1 MIQDCSALFLEG
13 LLSFFSPCVLPL
25 VPLYIGYLTSG
36 IDTNLSKAKVRIQ
49 TTVRTLFFVLGISTV
64 FFLAGLG
71 SSALRYFFQKNTIFF
86 SIIGGFLLI
95 LFGLF
100 SLGIIDIPFL
110 QREHRIISFKQNKN
124 GIIRSYLLGFFF
136 SFAWSPCVGPL
147 LASAMLKSASAESAL
162 IGWLYIGC
170 YTLGFI
176 IIFILLGLFTEEVL
190 MLLKKHTNIVRYTKI
205 IGGIVVLCMGIYM
218 LNTGFTS
225 IKALENKTSDNT
237 TVVENS
243 NDENLTDIEKYSF
256 TLKDNKGND
265 VTLSEYKGKTVVL
278 NFFATWCTYCKMELP
293 SLEEINSTR
302 DDIVIFLVAT
312 PDIGNEG
319 SKEYIESFMEENGY
333 SMTVLYDDTGEVVS
347 KYNVSGLPTS
357 FFFKPDGSV
366 LGYVPGY
373 VEESSLIS
381 ILEESLTSYKNIHL
395 YRK

>member
-110 QREHRIISFKQNKN
+110 QKEHRIVSFKQNKN

-176 IIFILLGLFTEEVL
+176 IIFLLLGLFTEEVL

-218 LNTGFTS
+218 LNIGFTS

-333 SMTVLYDDTGEVVS
+333 SMTVLYDETGEVVS

-373 VEESSLIS
+373 VEESTLIS
-381 ILEESLTSYKNIHL
+381 ILEECQK
-395 YRK
+395 

>member
-1 MIQDCSALFLEG
+1 MIKDCGALFLEG

-110 QREHRIISFKQNKN
+110 QREHRIVSFKQNKN

-147 LASAMLKSASAESAL
+147 LASAILKSASAESTL
-162 IGWLYIGC
+162 IGWIYIGC

-190 MLLKKHTNIVRYTKI
+190 MLLKKNTNIVRYTKI

-225 IKALENKTSDNT
+225 IKALENRTLDNT
-237 TVVENS
+237 TVVDNT

-256 TLKDNKGND
+256 TLKDSHGND

-293 SLEEINSTR
+293 SLEEINNTR

-333 SMTVLYDDTGEVVS
+333 SMTVLYDETGEVVS

-373 VEESSLIS
+373 VEESNLIG
-381 ILEESLTSYKNIHL
+381 ILEECQK
-395 YRK
+395 

>member
-1 MIQDCSALFLEG
+1 MIKDCGALFLEG

-86 SIIGGFLLI
+86 SIIGGFLLL

-110 QREHRIISFKQNKN
+110 QREHRIVSFKQNKN

-147 LASAMLKSASAESAL
+147 LASAILKSASAESAL
-162 IGWLYIGC
+162 IGWIYIGC

-190 MLLKKHTNIVRYTKI
+190 MLLKKNTNIVRYTKI

-225 IKALENKTSDNT
+225 IKALENRTLDNT
-237 TVVENS
+237 TVVDNT
-243 NDENLTDIEKYSF
+243 NDDSLTDIEKYSF
-256 TLKDNKGND
+256 TLKDSHGND

-293 SLEEINSTR
+293 SLEEINNTR
-302 DDIVIFLVAT
+302 DDIVIFLIAT

-333 SMTVLYDDTGEVVS
+333 SMTVLYDETGEVVS

-381 ILEESLTSYKNIHL
+381 ILEECQK
-395 YRK
+395 

>member
-1 MIQDCSALFLEG
+1 MIKDCGALFLEG

-36 IDTNLSKAKVRIQ
+36 IDTNLSKAKARIQ

-110 QREHRIISFKQNKN
+110 QREHRIVSFKQNKN

-147 LASAMLKSASAESAL
+147 LASAILKSASAESAL
-162 IGWLYIGC
+162 IGWIYIGC

-190 MLLKKHTNIVRYTKI
+190 MLLKKNTNIVRYTKI
-205 IGGIVVLCMGIYM
+205 IGGIVVLYMGIYM

-225 IKALENKTSDNT
+225 IKALENRTLDNT
-237 TVVENS
+237 TVVDNT
-243 NDENLTDIEKYSF
+243 NDESLTDIEKYSF
-256 TLKDNKGND
+256 TLKDSHGND

-293 SLEEINSTR
+293 SLEEINNTR

-333 SMTVLYDDTGEVVS
+333 SMTVLYDETGEVVS

-373 VEESSLIS
+373 VEESNLIG
-381 ILEESLTSYKNIHL
+381 ILEECQK
-395 YRK
+395 

>member
-1 MIQDCSALFLEG
+1 MIKDCGALFLEG

-110 QREHRIISFKQNKN
+110 QREHRIVSFKQNKN

-147 LASAMLKSASAESAL
+147 LASAILKSASAESAL
-162 IGWLYIGC
+162 IGWIYIGC

-190 MLLKKHTNIVRYTKI
+190 MLLKKNTNIVRYTKI
-205 IGGIVVLCMGIYM
+205 IGGIVVLYMGIYM

-225 IKALENKTSDNT
+225 IKALENRTLDNT
-237 TVVENS
+237 TVVDNT

-256 TLKDNKGND
+256 TLKDSHGND

-293 SLEEINSTR
+293 SLEEINNTR

-333 SMTVLYDDTGEVVS
+333 SMTVLYDETGEVVS

-373 VEESSLIS
+373 VEESNLIG
-381 ILEESLTSYKNIHL
+381 ILEGCQK
-395 YRK
+395 

>member
-1 MIQDCSALFLEG
+1 MIKDCGALFLEG

-36 IDTNLSKAKVRIQ
+36 IDTNLSKAKARIQ

-86 SIIGGFLLI
+86 SIIGGFLLL

-110 QREHRIISFKQNKN
+110 QREHRIVSFKQNKN

-147 LASAMLKSASAESAL
+147 LASAILKSASAESAL
-162 IGWLYIGC
+162 IGWIYIGC

-190 MLLKKHTNIVRYTKI
+190 MLLKKNTNIVRYTKI
-205 IGGIVVLCMGIYM
+205 IGGIVVLYMGIYM

-225 IKALENKTSDNT
+225 IKALENRTSDNT
-237 TVVENS
+237 TVVENT

-256 TLKDNKGND
+256 TLKDSHGND
-265 VTLSEYKGKTVVL
+265 VTLSDYKGKTVVL

-293 SLEEINSTR
+293 SLEEINNTR

-333 SMTVLYDDTGEVVS
+333 SMTVLYDETGEVVS

-381 ILEESLTSYKNIHL
+381 ILEECQK
-395 YRK
+395 

>member
-110 QREHRIISFKQNKN
+110 QKEHRIISFKKNKN

-147 LASAMLKSASAESAL
+147 LASAMLKSASAESSL

-312 PDIGNEG
+312 PNIGNEG

-333 SMTVLYDDTGEVVS
+333 SMTVLYDETGEVVS

-381 ILEESLTSYKNIHL
+381 ILEECQK
-395 YRK
+395 

>member
-1 MIQDCSALFLEG
+1 MIKDCGALFLEG

-110 QREHRIISFKQNKN
+110 KREHRIVSFKQNKN

-147 LASAMLKSASAESAL
+147 LASAILKSASAESAL
-162 IGWLYIGC
+162 IGWIYIGC

-190 MLLKKHTNIVRYTKI
+190 ILLKKNTNIVRYTKI

-225 IKALENKTSDNT
+225 IKALENRTSDNT
-237 TVVENS
+237 TVVKNT

-256 TLKDNKGND
+256 TLKDSHGND

-293 SLEEINSTR
+293 SLEEINNTR

-333 SMTVLYDDTGEVVS
+333 SMTVLYDETGEVVS

-381 ILEESLTSYKNIHL
+381 ILEECQK
-395 YRK
+395 

>member
-381 ILEESLTSYKNIHL
+381 ILEECQK
-395 YRK
+395 

>member
-36 IDTNLSKAKVRIQ
+36 IDTNLSKSKVRIQ

-333 SMTVLYDDTGEVVS
+333 SMTVLYDETGEVVS

-381 ILEESLTSYKNIHL
+381 ILEECQK
-395 YRK
+395 

>member
-100 SLGIIDIPFL
+100 SLEIIDIPFL
-110 QREHRIISFKQNKN
+110 QREHRIVSFKQNKN

-218 LNTGFTS
+218 LNIGFTS

-333 SMTVLYDDTGEVVS
+333 SMTVLYDETGEVVS

-381 ILEESLTSYKNIHL
+381 ILEECQK
-395 YRK
+395 

>member
-1 MIQDCSALFLEG
+1 MIKDCGALFLEG

-36 IDTNLSKAKVRIQ
+36 IDTNLSKAKARIQ

-110 QREHRIISFKQNKN
+110 QREHRIVSFKQNKN

-147 LASAMLKSASAESAL
+147 LASAILKSASAESAL
-162 IGWLYIGC
+162 IGWIYIGC

-190 MLLKKHTNIVRYTKI
+190 MLLKKNTNIVRYTKI
-205 IGGIVVLCMGIYM
+205 IGGIVVLYMGIYM

-225 IKALENKTSDNT
+225 IKALENRTLDNT
-237 TVVENS
+237 TVVDNT

-256 TLKDNKGND
+256 TLKDSHGND
-265 VTLSEYKGKTVVL
+265 VTLSDYKGKTVVL

-293 SLEEINSTR
+293 SLEEINNTR

-333 SMTVLYDDTGEVVS
+333 SMTVLYDETGEVVS

-373 VEESSLIS
+373 VEESNLIG
-381 ILEESLTSYKNIHL
+381 ILEGCQK
-395 YRK
+395 

>member
-86 SIIGGFLLI
+86 SINGGFLLI

-110 QREHRIISFKQNKN
+110 QREHRIVSFKQNKN

-225 IKALENKTSDNT
+225 IKALENRTLDNT
-237 TVVENS
+237 TVVDNT
-243 NDENLTDIEKYSF
+243 NDESLTDIEKYSF
-256 TLKDNKGND
+256 TLKDSHGND

-293 SLEEINSTR
+293 SLEEINNTR

-333 SMTVLYDDTGEVVS
+333 SMTVLYDETGEVVS

-381 ILEESLTSYKNIHL
+381 ILEECQK
-395 YRK
+395 

>member
-1 MIQDCSALFLEG
+1 MIKDCGALFLEG

-36 IDTNLSKAKVRIQ
+36 IDTNLSKAKARIQ

-110 QREHRIISFKQNKN
+110 QREHRIVSFKQNKN

-147 LASAMLKSASAESAL
+147 LASAILKSASAESAL
-162 IGWLYIGC
+162 IGWIYIGC

-190 MLLKKHTNIVRYTKI
+190 MLLKKNTNIVRYTKI

-225 IKALENKTSDNT
+225 IKALENRTLDNT
-237 TVVENS
+237 TVVDNT

-256 TLKDNKGND
+256 TLKDSHGND

-293 SLEEINSTR
+293 SLEEINNTR

-319 SKEYIESFMEENGY
+319 SEEYIESFMEENGY
-333 SMTVLYDDTGEVVS
+333 SMTVLYDETGEVVS

-373 VEESSLIS
+373 VEESNLIG
-381 ILEESLTSYKNIHL
+381 ILEGCQK
-395 YRK
+395 

>member
-1 MIQDCSALFLEG
+1 MIKDCGALFLEG

-110 QREHRIISFKQNKN
+110 QREHRIVSFKQNKN

-147 LASAMLKSASAESAL
+147 LASAILKSASAESTL
-162 IGWLYIGC
+162 IGWIYIGC

-190 MLLKKHTNIVRYTKI
+190 MLLKKNTNIVRYTKI

-225 IKALENKTSDNT
+225 IKALENRTLDNT
-237 TVVENS
+237 TVVDNT

-256 TLKDNKGND
+256 TLKDSHGND
-265 VTLSEYKGKTVVL
+265 VTLSDYKEKTVVL

-293 SLEEINSTR
+293 SLEEINNTR

-333 SMTVLYDDTGEVVS
+333 SMTVLYDETGEVVS

-373 VEESSLIS
+373 VEESNLIG
-381 ILEESLTSYKNIHL
+381 ILEECQK
-395 YRK
+395 

>member
-110 QREHRIISFKQNKN
+110 QREHRIISFKQNKK

-147 LASAMLKSASAESAL
+147 LASAMLKSASAESSL

-312 PDIGNEG
+312 PNIGNEG

-333 SMTVLYDDTGEVVS
+333 SMTVLYDETGEVVS

-381 ILEESLTSYKNIHL
+381 ILEECQK
-395 YRK
+395 

>member
-1 MIQDCSALFLEG
+1 
-13 LLSFFSPCVLPL
+13 
-25 VPLYIGYLTSG
+25 
-36 IDTNLSKAKVRIQ
+36 
-49 TTVRTLFFVLGISTV
+49 
-64 FFLAGLG
+64 
-71 SSALRYFFQKNTIFF
+71 
-86 SIIGGFLLI
+86 
-95 LFGLF
+95 
-100 SLGIIDIPFL
+100 
-110 QREHRIISFKQNKN
+110 
-124 GIIRSYLLGFFF
+124 
-136 SFAWSPCVGPL
+136 
-147 LASAMLKSASAESAL
+147 
-162 IGWLYIGC
+162 
-170 YTLGFI
+170 
-176 IIFILLGLFTEEVL
+176 

-218 LNTGFTS
+218 LNIGFTS

-312 PDIGNEG
+312 PNIGNEG

-333 SMTVLYDDTGEVVS
+333 SMTVLYDETGEVVS

-381 ILEESLTSYKNIHL
+381 ILEECQK
-395 YRK
+395 

>member
-1 MIQDCSALFLEG
+1 MIKDCGALFLEG

-25 VPLYIGYLTSG
+25 VPLYIDYLTSG
-36 IDTNLSKAKVRIQ
+36 IDTNLSKAKARIQ

-86 SIIGGFLLI
+86 SIIGGFLLL

-110 QREHRIISFKQNKN
+110 QREHRIVSFKQNKN

-147 LASAMLKSASAESAL
+147 LASAILKSASAESAL
-162 IGWLYIGC
+162 IGWIYIGC

-190 MLLKKHTNIVRYTKI
+190 MLLKKNTNIVRYTKI

-225 IKALENKTSDNT
+225 IRALENRTLDNT
-237 TVVENS
+237 TVVDNT

-256 TLKDNKGND
+256 TLKDSHGND

-293 SLEEINSTR
+293 SLEEINNTR

-333 SMTVLYDDTGEVVS
+333 SMTVLYDETGEVVS

-373 VEESSLIS
+373 VEESNLIG
-381 ILEESLTSYKNIHL
+381 ILEGCQK
-395 YRK
+395 

>member
-1 MIQDCSALFLEG
+1 MIKDCGALFLEG

-110 QREHRIISFKQNKN
+110 QREHRIVSFKQNKN

-147 LASAMLKSASAESAL
+147 LASAILKSASAESTL
-162 IGWLYIGC
+162 IGWIYIGC

-190 MLLKKHTNIVRYTKI
+190 MLLKKNTNIVRYTKI

-225 IKALENKTSDNT
+225 IKALENRTLDNT
-237 TVVENS
+237 TVVDNT

-256 TLKDNKGND
+256 TLIDSHGND

-293 SLEEINSTR
+293 SLEEINNTR

-333 SMTVLYDDTGEVVS
+333 SMTVLYDETGEVVS

-381 ILEESLTSYKNIHL
+381 ILEECQK
-395 YRK
+395 

>member
-110 QREHRIISFKQNKN
+110 QREHRIVSFKQNKN

-237 TVVENS
+237 TAVENS

-381 ILEESLTSYKNIHL
+381 ILEECQK
-395 YRK
+395 

>member
-1 MIQDCSALFLEG
+1 MIKDCGALFLEG

-36 IDTNLSKAKVRIQ
+36 IDTNLSKAKARIQ

-110 QREHRIISFKQNKN
+110 QREHRIVSFKQNKN

-147 LASAMLKSASAESAL
+147 LASAILKSASAESAL
-162 IGWLYIGC
+162 IGWIYIGC

-190 MLLKKHTNIVRYTKI
+190 MLLKKNTNIVRYTKI
-205 IGGIVVLCMGIYM
+205 IGGIVVLYMGIYM

-225 IKALENKTSDNT
+225 IKALENRTLDNT
-237 TVVENS
+237 TVVDNT

-256 TLKDNKGND
+256 TLKDSHGND

-293 SLEEINSTR
+293 SLEEINNTR

-333 SMTVLYDDTGEVVS
+333 SMTVLYDETGEVVS

-373 VEESSLIS
+373 VEESNLIG
-381 ILEESLTSYKNIHL
+381 ILEECQK
-395 YRK
+395 

>member
-237 TVVENS
+237 TAVENS
-243 NDENLTDIEKYSF
+243 NDETLTDIEKYSF

-333 SMTVLYDDTGEVVS
+333 SMTVLYDETGEVVS

-381 ILEESLTSYKNIHL
+381 ILEECQK
-395 YRK
+395 

>member
-1 MIQDCSALFLEG
+1 MIKDCGALFLEG

-36 IDTNLSKAKVRIQ
+36 IDTNLSKAKARIQ

-71 SSALRYFFQKNTIFF
+71 SSTLRYFFQKNTIFF

-110 QREHRIISFKQNKN
+110 QREHRIVSFKQNKN

-147 LASAMLKSASAESAL
+147 LASAILKSASAESAL
-162 IGWLYIGC
+162 IGWIYIGC
-170 YTLGFI
+170 YTMGFI

-190 MLLKKHTNIVRYTKI
+190 MLLKKNTNIVRYTKI

-225 IKALENKTSDNT
+225 IKALENRTSDNT
-237 TVVENS
+237 TVVKNT

-256 TLKDNKGND
+256 TLKDSHGND
-265 VTLSEYKGKTVVL
+265 VTLSDYKGKTVVL

-293 SLEEINSTR
+293 SLEEINNTR

-333 SMTVLYDDTGEVVS
+333 SMTVLYDETGEVVS

-381 ILEESLTSYKNIHL
+381 ILEECQK
-395 YRK
+395 

>member
-1 MIQDCSALFLEG
+1 MIKDCGALFLEG

-36 IDTNLSKAKVRIQ
+36 IDTNLSKAKARIQ

-110 QREHRIISFKQNKN
+110 QREHRIVSFKQNKN

-147 LASAMLKSASAESAL
+147 LASAILKSASAESAL
-162 IGWLYIGC
+162 IGWIYIGC

-190 MLLKKHTNIVRYTKI
+190 MLLKKNTNIVRYTKI
-205 IGGIVVLCMGIYM
+205 IGGIVVLYMGIYM

-225 IKALENKTSDNT
+225 IRALENRTLDNT
-237 TVVENS
+237 TVVDNT

-256 TLKDNKGND
+256 TLKDSHGND

-293 SLEEINSTR
+293 SLEEINNTR

-333 SMTVLYDDTGEVVS
+333 SMTVLYDETGEVVS

-381 ILEESLTSYKNIHL
+381 ILEECQK
-395 YRK
+395 

>member
-49 TTVRTLFFVLGISTV
+49 TTVRTLFFVLGVSTV

-110 QREHRIISFKQNKN
+110 QKEHRIISFKKNKN

-312 PDIGNEG
+312 PNIGNEG

-333 SMTVLYDDTGEVVS
+333 SMTVLYDETGEVVS

-381 ILEESLTSYKNIHL
+381 ILEECQK
-395 YRK
+395 

>member
-1 MIQDCSALFLEG
+1 MIKDCGALFLEG

-110 QREHRIISFKQNKN
+110 QREHRIVSFKQNKN

-147 LASAMLKSASAESAL
+147 LASAILKSASAESTL
-162 IGWLYIGC
+162 IGWIYIGC

-190 MLLKKHTNIVRYTKI
+190 MLLKKNTNIVRYTKI

-225 IKALENKTSDNT
+225 IKALENRTLDNT
-237 TVVENS
+237 TVVENT

-256 TLKDNKGND
+256 TLIDSHGND
-265 VTLSEYKGKTVVL
+265 VTLSDYKGKTVVL

-293 SLEEINSTR
+293 SLEEINNTR

-333 SMTVLYDDTGEVVS
+333 SMTVLYDETGEVVS

-373 VEESSLIS
+373 VEESNLIG
-381 ILEESLTSYKNIHL
+381 ILEECQK
-395 YRK
+395 

>member
-1 MIQDCSALFLEG
+1 MIKDCGALFLEG

-36 IDTNLSKAKVRIQ
+36 IDTNLSKAKVRIH

-86 SIIGGFLLI
+86 SIIGGFLLL

-110 QREHRIISFKQNKN
+110 QRDHRIVSFKQNKN

-256 TLKDNKGND
+256 TLKDSHGND

-293 SLEEINSTR
+293 SLEEINNTR

-333 SMTVLYDDTGEVVS
+333 SMTVLYDETGEVVS

-373 VEESSLIS
+373 VEESNLIG
-381 ILEESLTSYKNIHL
+381 ILEECQK
-395 YRK
+395 

>member
-110 QREHRIISFKQNKN
+110 QKEHRIISFKKNKN

-218 LNTGFTS
+218 LNIGFTS

-312 PDIGNEG
+312 PNTGNEG

-333 SMTVLYDDTGEVVS
+333 SMTVLYDETGEVVS

-381 ILEESLTSYKNIHL
+381 ILEECQK
-395 YRK
+395 

>member
-110 QREHRIISFKQNKN
+110 QREHRIISVKQNKN

-147 LASAMLKSASAESAL
+147 LASAMLKSASAESSL

-218 LNTGFTS
+218 LNIGFTS

-312 PDIGNEG
+312 PNIGNEG

-333 SMTVLYDDTGEVVS
+333 SMTVLYDETGEVVS

-381 ILEESLTSYKNIHL
+381 ILEECQK
-395 YRK
+395 

>member
-1 MIQDCSALFLEG
+1 MIKDCGALFLEG

-110 QREHRIISFKQNKN
+110 QREHRIVSFKQNKN

-147 LASAMLKSASAESAL
+147 LASAILKSASAESAL
-162 IGWLYIGC
+162 IGWIYIGC

-190 MLLKKHTNIVRYTKI
+190 MLLKKNTNIVRYTKI
-205 IGGIVVLCMGIYM
+205 IGGIVVLYMGIYM

-225 IKALENKTSDNT
+225 IKALENRTSDNT
-237 TVVENS
+237 TVVENT

-256 TLKDNKGND
+256 TLKDSHGND
-265 VTLSEYKGKTVVL
+265 VTLSDYKGKTVVL

-293 SLEEINSTR
+293 SLEEINNTR

-333 SMTVLYDDTGEVVS
+333 SMTVLYDETGEVVS

-381 ILEESLTSYKNIHL
+381 ILEECQK
-395 YRK
+395 

>member
-218 LNTGFTS
+218 LNIGFTS

-312 PDIGNEG
+312 PNIGNEG

-333 SMTVLYDDTGEVVS
+333 SMTVLYDETGEVVS

-381 ILEESLTSYKNIHL
+381 ILEECQK
-395 YRK
+395 

>member
-1 MIQDCSALFLEG
+1 MIKDCGALFLEG

-36 IDTNLSKAKVRIQ
+36 IDTNLSKAKARIQ

-110 QREHRIISFKQNKN
+110 QREHRIVSFKQNKN

-147 LASAMLKSASAESAL
+147 LASAILKSASAESAL
-162 IGWLYIGC
+162 IGWIYIGC

-190 MLLKKHTNIVRYTKI
+190 MLLKKNTNIVRYTKI
-205 IGGIVVLCMGIYM
+205 IGGIVVLYMGIYM

-225 IKALENKTSDNT
+225 IKALENRTLDNT
-237 TVVENS
+237 TVVDNT

-256 TLKDNKGND
+256 TLKDSHGND

-293 SLEEINSTR
+293 SLEEINNTR

-333 SMTVLYDDTGEVVS
+333 SMTVLYDETGEVVS

-381 ILEESLTSYKNIHL
+381 ILEECQK
-395 YRK
+395 

>member
-110 QREHRIISFKQNKN
+110 QREHRIVSFKQNKN

-225 IKALENKTSDNT
+225 IKASENKTSDNT
-237 TVVENS
+237 TVIENS

-333 SMTVLYDDTGEVVS
+333 SMTVLYDETGEVVS

-381 ILEESLTSYKNIHL
+381 ILEECQK
-395 YRK
+395 

>member
-1 MIQDCSALFLEG
+1 MIQDCSALFLYG

-110 QREHRIISFKQNKN
+110 QKEHRIISFKKNKN

-218 LNTGFTS
+218 LNIGFTS

-312 PDIGNEG
+312 PNIGNEG

-333 SMTVLYDDTGEVVS
+333 SMTVLYDETGEVVS

-381 ILEESLTSYKNIHL
+381 ILEECQK
-395 YRK
+395 

>member
-1 MIQDCSALFLEG
+1 MIKDCGALFLEG

-36 IDTNLSKAKVRIQ
+36 IDTNLSKAKARIQ

-110 QREHRIISFKQNKN
+110 QREHRIVSFKQNKN

-147 LASAMLKSASAESAL
+147 LASAILKSASAESAL
-162 IGWLYIGC
+162 IGWIYIGC

-190 MLLKKHTNIVRYTKI
+190 MLLKKNTNIVRYTKI

-225 IKALENKTSDNT
+225 IKALENRTLDNT
-237 TVVENS
+237 TVVDNT

-256 TLKDNKGND
+256 TLKDSHGND

-293 SLEEINSTR
+293 SLEEINNTR

-333 SMTVLYDDTGEVVS
+333 SMTVLYDETGEVVS

-381 ILEESLTSYKNIHL
+381 ILEECQK
-395 YRK
+395 